1 MNMSMYGFG
10 LTMGA
15 VYLLILAAAAFQ
27 PSLAPRN
34 ILFGISVPKSAVD
47 DDAVRK
53 LRRSYTNQVIV
64 YGLAFGILVAA
75 GILWKADGTIP
86 ADDLTQWLATLPVGA
101 LLALLGIAG
110 GLFVAFHQKAERL
123 KREAGWQEE
132 KRTAASLSIRKERFN
147 YPLYAFA
154 PHLLVILICAGA
166 AWLLYDKIPDSIITH
181 YNAQGIPDR
190 IQAKSYGTVFELN
203 IVQLF
208 LLAVFIFVNYMTGA
222 ARVKID
228 PADPERSEE
237 QQRRYRKGM
246 SLLLLLLGLGMMIFM
261 GFLQAFML
269 YGGSRMDG
277 TLIAAAAIAPLVM
290 SAAAVISM
298 MKLGKG
304 RMEASRPGED
314 SKWKAGAF
322 YWDRS
327 DPAIFV
333 EKRTGIGFTL
343 NWGHPVSWVI
353 IAVILGFAL
362 IPLFLNL

>member
-1 MNMSMYGFG
+1 MNMSLYGFG

-15 VYLLILAAAAFQ
+15 VYVLVLAVAAFQ

-34 ILFGISVPKSAVD
+34 ILFGISIPKSAVD

-53 LRRSYTNQVIV
+53 LRRSYTGQVIG

-75 GILWKADGTIP
+75 GILWKTGGTMP
-86 ADDLTQWLATLPVGA
+86 VDDTQWLATLPVGA
-101 LLALLGIAG
+101 LLALFGISG

-123 KREAGWQEE
+123 KRESGWQEE
-132 KRTAASLSIRKERFN
+132 RRTAASLSLRKERLH

-154 PHLLVILICAGA
+154 PHLLVILISAGA

-181 YNAQGIPDR
+181 YNARGIPDR
-190 IQAKSYGTVFELN
+190 IQDKSYGTVFEMNL
-203 IVQLF
+203 VQLF
-208 LLAVFIFVNYMTGA
+208 MLAIFIFVNYTTGA
-222 ARVKID
+222 ARMKID

-246 SLLLLLLGLGMMIFM
+246 SLLMLLLGLGMVIFM

-269 YGGSRMDG
+269 YGGSRMNG
-277 TLIAAAAIAPLVM
+277 VLIGAAGIAPLVM
-290 SAAAVISM
+290 SAAAVVSM

-314 SKWKAGAF
+314 AKWKAGAF

-327 DPAIFV
+327 DSAIFV

-353 IAVILGFAL
+353 LAIILGFAL
-362 IPLFLNL
+362 APLYLNP

>member
-1 MNMSMYGFG
+1 MSMYGFG

-15 VYLLILAAAAFQ
+15 VYLLILAVAAFQ

-47 DDAVRK
+47 DDGVRR
-53 LRRSYTNQVIV
+53 LRRSYTGQVIG

-75 GILWKADGTIP
+75 GILWRTGGSMP

-132 KRTAASLSIRKERFN
+132 RRIAASLSIRKERLH

-166 AWLLYDKIPDSIITH
+166 AWLLYDRIPDSIITH
-181 YNAQGIPDR
+181 YNDRGIPDR
-190 IQAKSYGTVFELN
+190 IEAKSYGTVFQMN
-203 IVQLF
+203 FVQLF
-208 LLAVFIFVNYMTGA
+208 MLAVFIFVNYTTGA

-261 GFLQAFML
+261 GFLQVFML
-269 YGGSRMDG
+269 YGGSRMNG
-277 TLIAAAAIAPLVM
+277 VLIGAAGIAPLVM
-290 SAAAVISM
+290 SAAVVVRM
-298 MKLGKG
+298 MKLGKN

-314 SKWKAGAF
+314 AKWKAGAF

-327 DPAIFV
+327 DSAIFV

-353 IAVILGFAL
+353 LAGILGFAL
-362 IPLFLNL
+362 IPLILNL